1 MANKSLFASLIGG
14 VLPKTDAVNAA
25 GGKAYALL
33 PKQALAQYAATGC
46 LNGTFYAG
54 AAEQLE
60 TVLTLAQTVEAEFL
74 AKLAIHARQA
84 GHMKDMPALL
94 MALLAVRD
102 VQLLK
107 RVFPRVCDNAKM
119 VRSFV
124 QILRSG
130 TCGRKS
136 LGTAPKRLVQAWLNG
151 LPDDRLLAATIG
163 NDPSFRDLVR
173 MVHPK
178 PADEARRAFYAWV
191 TGRDH
196 DAAALPAPV
205 REYAAW
211 TADRSRPLP
220 DVPFQLLAGDTL
232 DSAAWCAI
240 AANASWQTTRMNLN
254 TFARHGVFK
263 LHGMAKVVADRL
275 RDRAAIAKARVF
287 PYQLLVAYQQ
297 TDAAVPAM
305 VRDALQDAMEIAIAN
320 VPACPVEVAV
330 CPDISGSMN
339 SPVTGNRGTAT
350 TAVTCRI
357 VAALMAATVLR
368 RNPGAIV
375 LPFSDRVNTVSLN
388 SRDSVMTNATTL
400 AALPAG
406 GTDCSLP
413 VAELN
418 RRKEKAGLVILVSD
432 NESWMDK
439 NPQGRGTAL
448 MREWQTYRS
457 RNATAKLVCLDL
469 QPNRSVQ
476 APDRAD
482 ILNIGGFA
490 DEVFATIGAFA
501 ADELDAGH
509 WVRIIDGTTL

>member
-320 VPACPVEVAV
+320 VPACPV
-330 CPDISGSMN
+330 
-339 SPVTGNRGTAT
+339 
-350 TAVTCRI
+350 
-357 VAALMAATVLR
+357 
-368 RNPGAIV
+368 
-375 LPFSDRVNTVSLN
+375 
-388 SRDSVMTNATTL
+388 
-400 AALPAG
+400 
-406 GTDCSLP
+406 
-413 VAELN
+413 
-418 RRKEKAGLVILVSD
+418 
-432 NESWMDK
+432 
-439 NPQGRGTAL
+439 
-448 MREWQTYRS
+448 
-457 RNATAKLVCLDL
+457 
-469 QPNRSVQ
+469 
-476 APDRAD
+476 
-482 ILNIGGFA
+482 
-490 DEVFATIGAFA
+490 
-501 ADELDAGH
+501 
-509 WVRIIDGTTL
+509 